1 MTPTTARIIDGKAV
15 AAALRAETTVL
26 VAGLPFRPGLAVVL
40 VGEDPASQVYVRS
53 KERAAAAM
61 GLAAQTIRLPAE
73 TAEAELLAVV
83 RRLNDDAAVDGI
95 LVQLP
100 LPQHISTEAVLD
112 AIDPAKDVDGLT
124 PTNAGLLAAGRR
136 GLVPCTPLGVMK
148 LLAVADVNLAGARA
162 LVLGR
167 SVLVGRPMAALL
179 TGASATV
186 TLAHS
191 RTRDLAAECR
201 RAEVIVAAVGRPEM
215 VRGDWVAREAVVID
229 VGINRTAAGT
239 LVGDVAYGEVVGH
252 AGAITPVPGGVGPM
266 TIACLLENTVTAAL
280 RRRGFNPA

>member
-15 AAALRAETTVL
+15 AAALRAETTVR

-201 RAEVIVAAVGRPEM
+201 RAEVLVAAVGRPEM
-215 VRGDWVAREAVVID
+215 VRGD
-229 VGINRTAAGT
+229 
-239 LVGDVAYGEVVGH
+239 
-252 AGAITPVPGGVGPM
+252 
-266 TIACLLENTVTAAL
+266 
-280 RRRGFNPA
+280 